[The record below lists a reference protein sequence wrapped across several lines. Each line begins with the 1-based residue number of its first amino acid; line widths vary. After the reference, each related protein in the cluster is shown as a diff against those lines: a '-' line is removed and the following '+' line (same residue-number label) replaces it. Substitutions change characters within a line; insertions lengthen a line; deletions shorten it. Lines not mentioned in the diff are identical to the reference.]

1 MVRRMADRFDNKD
14 RPGPGDVL
22 VEVFAAA
29 DFRVCMGIRLGDALG
44 GVDDVT
50 EGDVY
55 TLRDHARA
63 QRLLL
68 PVDGRPNAS
77 DPAHPI
83 ARHTLMSS
91 RGDMVSIV
99 VLQRRG
105 ERLILPQSPL
115 LARQTYTLIASSAQT
130 GPLQGLGPVLA
141 AFSGGTSIIMGD
153 GSTRRIETLAP
164 GDRVLTR
171 DHGPQ
176 LLRWIGQST
185 MAGGGPL
192 APVVFRAGSMGNP
205 EDLIVAPTQRMFV
218 FPRSTDPD
226 WAGLTGERQGILVE
240 ARHLVDRQT
249 IQQLSEG
256 IYDLY
261 ALVFDQHEIIYA
273 EGIPCE
279 SHLVTEATLRQ
290 MPEPMARELRDRFP
304 GLRHR
309 PHYALGED

>member
-1 MVRRMADRFDNKD
+1 M
-14 RPGPGDVL
+14 PGPGDVM

-29 DFRVCMGIRLGDALG
+29 DFPVRTGIR
-44 GVDDVT
+44 
-50 EGDVY
+50 EGDPLGSPDEVAEGDIFA
-55 TLRDHARA
+55 LRANACA
-63 QRLLL
+63 QRIRV
-68 PVDGRPNAS
+68 PVDGEPNAV
-77 DPAHPI
+77 AAARPI

-91 RGDMVSIV
+91 RAEMVSIV
-99 VLQRRG
+99 VLQRG
-105 ERLILPQSPL
+105 AERLILPQSPL
-115 LARQTYTLIASSAQT
+115 LARERYTLIASCGET

-141 AFSGGTSIIMGD
+141 AFSGGTSITLAD
-153 GSTRRIETLAP
+153 GRARRIEALAP
-164 GDRVLTR
+164 GDVVLTR
-171 DHGPQ
+171 DHGGQP
-176 LLRWIGQST
+176 LRWIGQSS

-192 APVVFRAGSMGNP
+192 APVVFRAGSLGNP

-218 FPRSTDPD
+218 FPHGGDENN
-226 WAGLTGERQGILVE
+226 WAGLTGQRQGVLVE
-240 ARHLVDRQT
+240 ARHLVDQRT

-261 ALVFDQHEIIYA
+261 ALVFDRHEIVYA

-304 GLRHR
+304 ALRHR